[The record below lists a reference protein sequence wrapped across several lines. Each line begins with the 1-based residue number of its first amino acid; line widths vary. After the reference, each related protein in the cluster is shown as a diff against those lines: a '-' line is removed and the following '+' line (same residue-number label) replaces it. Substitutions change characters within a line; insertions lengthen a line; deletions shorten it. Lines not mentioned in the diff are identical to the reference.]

1 MAAEFHRRK
10 QLSVLSMNT
19 LAFTVNFAIWTM
31 FSIIG
36 IRIKRELGLNETEFG
51 LLVATPILTGSLV
64 RLPLGMLT
72 DRFGGRIVFFI
83 QMILVAIPTY
93 GLAFADQYWQYL
105 VIGLFV
111 GLAGGS
117 FAIGI
122 AYTSAWF
129 PRERQGTAMGIF
141 GAGNAGAAVTNLVA
155 PLIVVA
161 LGWRAV
167 PQIYSVAMLVMAV
180 LFWFFTYPD
189 PLHEERKRTRRYPTL
204 AEQLTPLLETRVWR
218 FGLAY
223 FFVFGGFVAL
233 ALWLPKYYV
242 AEYGLDLK
250 AAAFITLFFTLP
262 SGLVRALGGWISD
275 KWGGGTV
282 TWGVFWVSIV
292 CLFFL
297 SYPPTTFIVHGIEGD
312 VSFHVA
318 IGVTVFT
325 VLVFIVGIAQGI
337 GKASVYRSLADHY
350 PTSMGSVG
358 GLVGVIGGLGGFTL
372 PIMFGVA
379 ADATGVRSST
389 FMLMYAVLAGVMIWT
404 WMASR
409 SEREAIFERD
419 PALRAQL
426 VKEQLLEAVPAIRRT
441 LLDWRPDDAA
451 FWQEKGR
458 RIALR
463 NLLISMPAL
472 LLSFAVWMVWSVVVV
487 ELPKIGFEFTTGELF
502 WLAAIPGLS
511 GAALRLAYAFVV
523 PVFGGRNWTVFSTAA
538 LLIPTLWMALAVQDP
553 ATSYAVFVVI
563 ALLCGL
569 GGGNFS
575 ASMAN
580 ISFFFPKRMQ
590 GTALGWNAGIGNLG
604 VGIMQ
609 AVVPLVIYGGA
620 LAIRGGDAQPYN
632 DGGAETTIWLQN
644 AGYIWVPFI
653 LLATLAAWFGMHN
666 LSEVQATFA
675 EQLVIF
681 RRKHAWLL
689 AWLYAGT
696 FGSFIGF
703 AAAFPFLLSSQFP
716 NSGAVKYAFWGPLL
730 GALVRPFGGW
740 LADRIGGARVT
751 LVNFAVMLLTAVGV
765 LAFLPSGTGANEQ
778 LPWFFAL
785 FMLLFVTTG
794 IGNGSVFRIVP
805 TVFLMLHRRAAR
817 GKDPGALE
825 QAERE
830 GEIEASVALG
840 FTAAIAAL
848 GLFVTPAT
856 VGVSIGVTG
865 TAHAALVVVI
875 VFYLSCLLTTWWWY
889 CRKGAEVSC
898 DERFAEPPGAGNEV
912 RKQEG

>member
-1 MAAEFHRRK
+1 MAAEFDRRK
-10 QLSVLSMNT
+10 QISVLTMNT

-36 IRIKRELGLNETEFG
+36 IKIKGELNLSETEFG

-64 RLPLGMLT
+64 RLPLGVLT

-83 QMILVAIPTY
+83 QMVLVAIPTY

-129 PRERQGTAMGIF
+129 PRARQGTAMGIF
-141 GAGNAGAAVTNLVA
+141 GAGNAGAAVTNLAA

-167 PQIYSVAMLVMAV
+167 PQIYSVSMLVMAV

-189 PLHEERKRTRRYPTL
+189 PLHEERKRTQRYPTL
-204 AEQLTPLLETRVWR
+204 GEQLSPLLESRVWR
-218 FGLAY
+218 FSLAY

-242 AEYGLDLK
+242 AEYGLELQT
-250 AAAFITLFFTLP
+250 AAFITLFFTLP
-262 SGLVRALGGWISD
+262 SGLIRALGGWVSD
-275 KWGGGTV
+275 KWGGATV
-282 TWGVFWVSIV
+282 TWWVFWVSIV

-297 SYPPTTFIVHGIEGD
+297 SYPPTTFTVHGIEGD
-312 VSFHVA
+312 ISFH
-318 IGVTVFT
+318 IGIGITLFT
-325 VLVFIVGIAQGI
+325 ILVFIVGVAQGI

-350 PTSMGSVG
+350 PTNMGSVG

-389 FMLMYAVLAGVMIWT
+389 FMLMYAVLAGIMIWT

-409 SEREAIFERD
+409 SEREAILERD

-426 VKEQLLEAVPAIRRT
+426 VKEQLLEAVPAMRRT
-441 LLDWRPDDAA
+441 LVDWRPDDET

-458 RIALR
+458 RIAIR

-472 LLSFAVWMVWSVVVV
+472 FLSFAVWMVWSVVVV
-487 ELPKIGFEFTTGELF
+487 ELPRIGFTFTTGELF

-523 PVFGGRNWTVFSTAA
+523 PVFGGRNWTVFSTAS
-538 LLIPTLWMALAVQDP
+538 LLIPTLWMALAVQDLN
-553 ATSYAVFVVI
+553 TQYAVFVVI

-620 LAIRGGDAQPYN
+620 LAIRGGESQVYT
-632 DGGAETTIWLQN
+632 DGSLVTEVWLQN

-653 LLATLAAWFGMHN
+653 LAATLAAWFGMHN
-666 LSEVQATFA
+666 IRDVRASFA

-689 AWLYAGT
+689 AWLYTGT

-716 NSGAVKYAFWGPLL
+716 TSGAVKYAFLGPLL

-740 LADRIGGARVT
+740 LADRLGGAKVT
-751 LVNFAVMLLTAVGV
+751 LWNFAVMLLAALGV
-765 LAFLPSGTGANEQ
+765 LALLPSATGGNE
-778 LPWFFAL
+778 LFGFFAL
-785 FMLLFVTTG
+785 FVLLFLTTG

-805 TVFLMLHRRAAR
+805 SVFLLLHRRAAQ
-817 GKDPGALE
+817 GQDPAALE
-825 QAERE
+825 QATRE

-848 GLFVTPAT
+848 GLFVIPVT
-856 VGVSIGVTG
+856 VGVSLDVTG
-865 TAHAALVVVI
+865 TAHAAMTI
-875 VFYLSCLLTTWWWY
+875 FIGFYLTCLLITWWWY
-889 CRKGAEVSC
+889 ARHGAEVQC
-898 DERFAEPPGAGNEV
+898 DQPVEHADRP
-912 RKQEG
+912 

>member
-1 MAAEFHRRK
+1 MATTAETLYAQAQDRGK
-10 QLSVLSMNT
+10 QISVLAMNT

-36 IRIKRELGLNETEFG
+36 IKIKGELGLNETEFG

-64 RLPLGMLT
+64 RLPLGILT
-72 DRFGGRIVFFI
+72 DRYGGRIVYFI
-83 QMILVAIPTY
+83 QMLLVAIPTY
-93 GLAFADQYWQYL
+93 GLAFATEYWQYL

-111 GLAGGS
+111 GLAGGA

-141 GAGNAGAAVTNLVA
+141 GAGNAGAAVTNLAA

-180 LFWFFTYPD
+180 VFWFFTYPD
-189 PLHEERKRTRRYPTL
+189 PLHQQRKKEGRFPTL
-204 AEQLTPLLETRVWR
+204 GDQLVPLLEPRVWR

-223 FFVFGGFVAL
+223 YFVFGGFVAL
-233 ALWLPKYYV
+233 ALWLPKYYI

-250 AAAFITLFFTLP
+250 TAAFITLFFTLP
-262 SGLVRALGGWISD
+262 SGLIRALGGWVSD
-275 KWGGGTV
+275 RWGGATV
-282 TWGVFWVSIV
+282 TWWVFWVSIV

-297 SYPPTTFIVHGIEGD
+297 SYPPTTLTIHGIAGD
-312 VSFHVA
+312 VSIRIAV
-318 IGVTVFT
+318 GVVLFT

-350 PTSMGSVG
+350 PTSMGTVG

-372 PIMFGVA
+372 PIMFGIA
-379 ADATGVRSST
+379 ADVTNVRSST
-389 FMLMYAVLAGVMIWT
+389 FMLMYAMLAGVMVWT

-409 SEREAIFERD
+409 SEREAILERA
-419 PALRAQL
+419 PALRDQL
-426 VKEQLLEAVPAIRRT
+426 IGEQLMEARPASRRCLT
-441 LLDWRPDDAA
+441 DWRPDDET
-451 FWQEKGR
+451 FWREKGR

-463 NLLISMPAL
+463 NLFVSMPAL

-487 ELPKIGFEFTTGELF
+487 ELPRIGFQFTTGELF

-511 GAALRLAYAFVV
+511 GSALRLTYSFVV
-523 PVFGGRNWTVFSTAA
+523 PVFGGRNWTVFSTAS
-538 LLIPTLWMALAVQDP
+538 LLLPTLWMALAVQDP
-553 ATSYAVFVVI
+553 GTDYVVFVVI

-590 GTALGWNAGIGNLG
+590 GTALGWNAGVGNLG

-609 AVVPLVIYGGA
+609 AVVPAIIYGGA
-620 LAIRGGDAQPYN
+620 LAVMGGGPQAYN
-632 DGGAETTIWLQN
+632 DPLVSQVWLQN
-644 AGYIWVPFI
+644 AGFIWIPFI
-653 LLATLAAWFGMHN
+653 LLATLAAWFAMNNIRGAR
-666 LSEVQATFA
+666 ATFR
-675 EQLVIF
+675 EQTVIF

-689 AWLYAGT
+689 GWLYTGT

-703 AAAFPFLLSSQFP
+703 AAAFPTLLATQFP
-716 NSGAVKYAFWGPLL
+716 ESGVAKYAFMGPLI
-730 GALVRPFGGW
+730 GALIRPLGGW
-740 LADRIGGARVT
+740 LADRLGGARVT
-751 LVNFAVMLLTAVGV
+751 LWNFVVMLIAAVGV
-765 LAFLPSGTGANEQ
+765 LAFLPDEPGGGSIAWFYGA
-778 LPWFFAL
+778 
-785 FMLLFVTTG
+785 FMLLFLTTG
-794 IGNGSVFRIVP
+794 IGNGSVFHIVP
-805 TVFLMLHRRAAR
+805 SVFLALHRYWA
-817 GKDPGALE
+817 KDKGPAVLE
-825 QAERE
+825 QARRE

-848 GLFVTPAT
+848 GLFFIPMA
-856 VGVSIGVTG
+856 VGVSTNVAGG
-865 TAHAALVVVI
+865 PHAAMYVFI
-875 VFYLSCLLTTWWWY
+875 AFYLTCVLMTWWWY
-889 CRKGAEVSC
+889 QRPSAEVRC
-898 DERFAEPPGAGNEV
+898 E
-912 RKQEG
+912 